1 MERKGNKSRVMPS
14 EKRYDA
20 LADGLQDIIDTAKP
34 SYSSPKGSC
43 NKENINS
50 NQIEVPR
57 LSMEPLQMKRRK
69 KGGGC
74 NLRKSLAWD
83 RAFFTDEGVLDPLE
97 LSMITGTFGKSSGE
111 PLSVINEEG
120 RNVFSGDSKP
130 TIKYVDV
137 RAFREISS
145 TEVSDIASSENR
157 DKGGSLV
164 AGHNSSAHDGS
175 TPTSVVDSPVEA
187 YISTNPRP
195 LLLRETRSGIEVNRD
210 VVPSTQLHSSEGREG
225 STLPVASFTQ
235 KTKSVHG
242 NTKSEQMKPSGLRM
256 PSPSLG
262 FFSQPKASGLQS
274 LSDKDTQPCNLA
286 DSSILGL
293 RKVGEFRPL
302 HASGKVPKLVNDI
315 TPSPSR
321 DVSPSMQCSAF
332 SAPTA
337 VSHKNWPHLEGTS
350 GSAATKFSTENHE
363 FTSDRHDTESS
374 GQVTSPVYNSVLKIR
389 TSSCTES
396 CPVSQ
401 KNQPH
406 MERPLV
412 SSGTKFSAENHESSA
427 ERHDTENSGQVT
439 YLGQVTHPECD
450 SALKIRTT
458 TIAEVSAIS
467 PKNGLHMEGPSG
479 SAQTKSSEEN
489 HKFSSDCDD
498 SENSG
503 RVTYPEF
510 DSALKIISTTCAN
523 ICAVSPTNQPHME
536 GPSGSARTQFLAE
549 SDEISFDRHD
559 TNLEFGSA
567 LTMRTTTCAE
577 TCSSNEEVLSVEGY
591 QMFARGSCQEE
602 LGPKG
607 LERIAKDSESPVGDQ
622 CYVLDDD
629 ICVEKEKAA
638 ALNLGNSSKLSSFGF
653 LFPPSKGNLGFDNG
667 MKQDNH
673 VKRPPPNAIPFSDE
687 WLAAIEA
694 AGEDILTMK
703 SGAVTNSPPD
713 KSQPEPG
720 PWSPVKRKNNQIGPF
735 DCTKCTNILPADSD

>member
-1 MERKGNKSRVMPS
+1 MPES
-14 EKRYDA
+14 TNEDTVSLSAKLNYNDDA
-20 LADGLQDIIDTAKP
+20 LADGLQDIVDTAKP
-34 SYSSPKGSC
+34 SYSSPKGSS

-83 RAFFTDEGVLDPLE
+83 RAFFTDEDPLE

-137 RAFREISS
+137 QAFREISS

-157 DKGGSLV
+157 DKDGSLV
-164 AGHNSSAHDGS
+164 SGHNSSAYDGS
-175 TPTSVVDSPVEA
+175 TPTSVVDSSVEA
-187 YISTNPRP
+187 YSSTSPRP
-195 LLLRETRSGIEVNRD
+195 LLLRETKSGIEVNRD
-210 VVPSTQLHSSEGREG
+210 VVPSTQVHSSEGREG
-225 STLPVASFTQ
+225 STVPVASFTQ
-235 KTKSVHG
+235 KTKSVRG

-293 RKVGEFRPL
+293 RKFGEFRPL

-315 TPSPSR
+315 TPTPSR
-321 DVSPSMQCSAF
+321 DMSASMQC

-350 GSAATKFSTENHE
+350 GSAATKFSTENHK

-374 GQVTSPVYNSVLKIR
+374 GQVTYP
-389 TSSCTES
+389 
-396 CPVSQ
+396 
-401 KNQPH
+401 KNRPH
-406 MERPLV
+406 MERPLF

-427 ERHDTENSGQVT
+427 ERHDTESS
-439 YLGQVTHPECD
+439 GQVTHPECD

-458 TIAEVSAIS
+458 TLAEISAIS
-467 PKNGLHMEGPSG
+467 PKNRLHKEGPSG
-479 SAQTKSSEEN
+479 SARTKSSEEN

-498 SENSG
+498 SESSG

-510 DSALKIISTTCAN
+510 DSALKILTSTCAN
-523 ICAVSPTNQPHME
+523 IFAVSPTNQPHME

-549 SDEISFDRHD
+549 SYEISFGRHD

-577 TCSSNEEVLSVEGY
+577 TCSSNEEVLSDEGY
-591 QMFARGSCQEE
+591 QMFSRESCQEE
-602 LGPKG
+602 LGPKE

-638 ALNLGNSSKLSSFGF
+638 A
-653 LFPPSKGNLGFDNG
+653 KGNLGFDNG
-667 MKQDNH
+667 MKQDDH

-703 SGAVTNSPPD
+703 GGAVTNSPPD

-735 DCTKCTNILPADSD
+735 DCTKCTNIPPADSD